1 MVHTTKGGSR
11 RTGKTRKLPMM
22 KKTVSLAW
30 AGAVEKSEWSD
41 VRVGHDRAGV
51 KKSCGSGCCHLLA
64 GGAGSASSPV
74 TPLANPII

>member
-41 VRVGHDRAGV
+41 VAVEKSEWRDVAV
-51 KKSCGSGCCHLLA
+51 KKSKWSDVA
-64 GGAGSASSPV
+64 V
-74 TPLANPII
+74 E